1 MLNVFGSAIGD
12 SILVAKGKKWL
23 HNRRLLT
30 PAFHYEI
37 LKGYVPIVNSCLQ
50 VLVKKW
56 IRASKEG
63 QGVLVFRDITRLY
76 MDVIM
81 RCAFN
86 TETNCQLG
94 NNMHPYCTAMLEI
107 FYLLAE
113 RLHMPL
119 HWNFFVYSLTA
130 NGRRFIKAKKVT
142 EIFVDSVIR
151 ERKEIIEAKC
161 AALSKQHKYLHFI
174 ESDIL
179 LTARDEHGKGL
190 TDEEIRNKTNLFM
203 AAGHDT
209 TTSAL
214 SWTLLYCL
222 AKCPEHQGKV
232 REEVNVV
239 LMGREQLEY
248 GDLKELKYTT
258 WCIKEAIETVS
269 TSWVCRT

>member
-1 MLNVFGSAIGD
+1 MVHEVIKLPKTRIMVNVFGSAIGD
-12 SILVAKGKKWL
+12 STLVAKGKKWL

-37 LKGYVPIVNSCLQ
+37 LKGYVPIVNSCLE
-50 VLVKKW
+50 VFVKKW

-63 QGVLVFRDITRLY
+63 QGVLVFGDITRLS

-94 NNMHPYCTAMLEI
+94 NNMHPYCTVMLEI

-119 HWNFFVYSLTA
+119 HWNFFVCSLTA

-142 EIFVDSVIR
+142 EIFVDSMIR

-161 AALSKQHKYLHFI
+161 AALSKQH
-174 ESDIL
+174 
-179 LTARDEHGKGL
+179 
-190 TDEEIRNKTNLFM
+190 N
-203 AAGHDT
+203 
-209 TTSAL
+209 
-214 SWTLLYCL
+214 
-222 AKCPEHQGKV
+222 
-232 REEVNVV
+232 
-239 LMGREQLEY
+239 
-248 GDLKELKYTT
+248 
-258 WCIKEAIETVS
+258 
-269 TSWVCRT
+269 